1 MTNDLQN
8 HLPEFLQTYLRRQK
22 GVSVNTVRSYRDTF
36 KLLIAY
42 LGFKHR
48 ERRTLL
54 IKHLDPKTIL
64 AFLEHLEDSIHG
76 RDNSPRTRNQR
87 LIAIQSFFKYL
98 ALHHPNLEAHSGR
111 ILAIPVKR
119 VQKQPPQ
126 FLAPQELDSLSELS
140 DRTAFLDRSRLSKS
154 ISRRGT

>member
-98 ALHHPNLEAHSGR
+98 ALHHPTREYPSASNQ
-111 ILAIPVKR
+111 IL
-119 VQKQPPQ
+119 
-126 FLAPQELDSLSELS
+126 S
-140 DRTAFLDRSRLSKS
+140 TCM
-154 ISRRGT
+154 